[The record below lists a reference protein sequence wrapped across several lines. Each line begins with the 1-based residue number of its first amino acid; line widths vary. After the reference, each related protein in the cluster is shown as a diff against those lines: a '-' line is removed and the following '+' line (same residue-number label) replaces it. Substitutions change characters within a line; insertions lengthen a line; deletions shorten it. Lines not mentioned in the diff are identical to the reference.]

1 MHLWQSDQFDH
12 GWCQIAQL
20 VLEHLAIDLGGLQ
33 GLNPGLVCHY
43 FSHPIGFGALTNP
56 WS

>member
-1 MHLWQSDQFDH
+1 MHLWQSEQFDH

-43 FSHPIGFGALTNP
+43 FSHPIGFGA
-56 WS
+56 